1 MMKEQ
6 YTDQNGKRPIGKM
19 AKTVKSVRNGGR
31 PKINEEDKKSE
42 VISFRVDSLTKMAI
56 EQKVEESKLAM
67 GEFLRRAVKNAEI
80 TPAQY
85 EGYFREI
92 DNFNSA
98 RLLDLVAV
106 SVSVVQPWSKEELKS
121 LKDLYR
127 FASDVN
133 ALVKRGNASL
143 EGKSIEQINYRLELA
158 HLQDE
163 FTAIKDYF
171 MKRVVCDNANE
182 EAVVDEVNAR

>member
-1 MMKEQ
+1 
-6 YTDQNGKRPIGKM
+6 M

-56 EQKVEESKLAM
+56 EHKVEESKLAM

-85 EGYFREI
+85 DSYFREI
-92 DNFNSA
+92 ENFNSA
-98 RLLDLVAV
+98 RLLDLIAASAV
-106 SVSVVQPWSKEELKS
+106 VVQPWSNEELKS

-127 FASDVN
+127 FAGDVN

-143 EGKSIEQINYRLELA
+143 ANAPADVRINYLTELA
-158 HLQDE
+158 LLQDE
-163 FTAIKDYF
+163 FEEMKDYF
-171 MKRVVCDNANE
+171 MKRVVGEGTTKNTSLETE
-182 EAVVDEVNAR
+182 ESL